1 MSDATLLRAL
11 ADLIDAGT
19 PCATAQIV
27 RATGSI
33 PNEVGA
39 LMLVGEGGR
48 LLAGTVG
55 GGGIEA
61 KTLDAAGEA
70 IAEGKSRLFT
80 AKLTEEQA
88 GGIGMM
94 CGGSVDV
101 FIEVHRPEPHLLL
114 LGGGHINLCLA
125 RMVVGLGFRVTVVD
139 DRTAWANPTNYPHAR
154 VVNALP
160 EDVIVSADAGAR
172 GPDEVVVGR
181 HTFVVV
187 ATRDRDTPAIVA
199 AAKTPAR
206 YIGVV
211 ASQRKAIQIVKQIA
225 DRVDLD
231 TLVPRLYAPVGLRL
245 GGRSPE
251 AVALSILAEI
261 QALRH
266 GTGGDAMRVPPEKLL
281 CYVAPKSPRS

>member
-1 MSDATLLRAL
+1 MSDVTLLRQL
-11 ADLIDAGT
+11 ADLIDTGT

-33 PNEVGA
+33 PNELGA
-39 LMLVGEGGR
+39 TMLVGPRGE

-55 GGGIEA
+55 GGAIEA
-61 KTLDAAGEA
+61 ACLEATVAAIAAGH
-70 IAEGKSRLFT
+70 SQLFS
-80 AKLTEEQA
+80 AKLSEHEA

-94 CGGSVDV
+94 CGGSCDV
-101 FIEVHRPEPHLLL
+101 FIAVHNPEPRLVL
-114 LGGGHINLCLA
+114 LGAGHINRCLA
-125 RMVVGLGFRVTVVD
+125 RLADGLGYHVTVVD
-139 DRTAWANPTNYPHAR
+139 DRPEWANADNYPHAQLIL
-154 VVNALP
+154 ALP
-160 EDVIVSADAGAR
+160 EDALPTLGLDRNA
-172 GPDEVVVGR
+172 
-181 HTFVVV
+181 FVVV

-199 AAKTPAR
+199 ASRTAAR

-211 ASQRKAIQIVKQIA
+211 ASKRKAIQIVKDIA

-231 TLVPRLYAPVGLRL
+231 ILVPRLHAPVGLRL

-266 GTGGDAMRVPPEKLL
+266 EAPGDPMRLSPEKLL
-281 CYVAPKSPRS
+281 CYVQPKSSRS

>member
-1 MSDATLLRAL
+1 MSDVTLLRQL
-11 ADLIDAGT
+11 ADLIEAGT

-39 LMLVGEGGR
+39 TMLVGPRGE

-55 GGGIEA
+55 GGAVEA
-61 KTLDAAGEA
+61 RTLEATAKALAAG
-70 IAEGKSRLFT
+70 KSQLYT
-80 AKLTEEQA
+80 AKLTDHEA

-94 CGGSVDV
+94 CGGSCDV
-101 FIEVHRPEPHLLL
+101 FIAVHNPEPRLLL
-114 LGGGHINLCLA
+114 LGAGHVNRCLA
-125 RMVVGLGFRVTVVD
+125 RLADGLGYRITVVD
-139 DRTAWANPTNYPHAR
+139 DRPEWANADNYPHAEL
-154 VVNALP
+154 VLALP
-160 EDVIVSADAGAR
+160 EDAIPTLDVDR
-172 GPDEVVVGR
+172 N
-181 HTFVVV
+181 TFVVV

-199 AAKTPAR
+199 ASRTPAR

-211 ASQRKAIQIVKQIA
+211 ASKRKAIQIVKDIA

-231 TLVPRLYAPVGLRL
+231 TLVPRLHAPIGLRL

-261 QALRH
+261 QALQH
-266 GTGGDAMRVPPEKLL
+266 DVPGDSMRLPPEKLL
-281 CYVAPKSPRS
+281 CYLPTASRS